1 MSDGAGTGADRAAE
15 AGGMTGLEWL
25 NLGLR
30 GLMELGVV
38 CGFAYWGYR
47 TGGAL
52 LAVGAPV
59 VGFGFWGAVDF
70 HQLGRA
76 GEPIR
81 LVQELVVSGLA
92 ALAFYVAGQHALGWG
107 LAAVSVAHHALVYIN
122 GNRLLKGD

>member
-1 MSDGAGTGADRAAE
+1 
-15 AGGMTGLEWL
+15 MTGLEKI

-38 CGFAYWGYR
+38 CGLAYWGYR
-47 TGGAL
+47 TEGAA

-76 GEPIR
+76 AEPVR

-92 ALAFYVAGQHALGWG
+92 AAALYVAGQHVLGPG
-107 LAAVSVAHHALVYIN
+107 LAAVSVLHHALVYIN
-122 GNRLLKGD
+122 GNRLLKR